1 MGLFGHMRIHE
12 SGTDRTPNTPTTST
26 VHTPTPAPSVRAATT
41 TTTTTTTGSSV
52 TDTDTADFSCPHCPR
67 TFTSRI
73 GLVGHLRIHRTETG
87 EPVPGAPTF
96 THHAR
101 LNCPH
106 PLAPSGIAWAYSA
119 TCASTT
125 TCGGFLKRH
134 CGVVLKVST
143 FAFTSASVFYLYGA
157 HLPQKPGDPNYI
169 VRSQTDASPAEN
181 PIVSLFEKFASVE
194 FDGEAFMTPRDFI
207 DCVTGARPPDETM
220 ANKILAN
227 TPAISSC
234 RVSLFKRLDRNGLI
248 SCSEFLFLLSVLT
261 GSPLHSF
268 YTVGSLHKLQVLFLM
283 FDRDGSG
290 RIEKTEF
297 LQMTNLC
304 QLKFHK
310 EASICETTT
319 LLRYFFNKDG
329 SGRLAYK
336 DFTKFMANLQKEI
349 LSAEFNRLSMG
360 TDAISRLEMAE
371 AILRYAK
378 TSPAVKEM
386 GYKKVAES
394 IAFESDSITFE
405 SYCDFFT
412 LLYDY
417 EDFSAALKM
426 FLQARRTISKDE
438 FQRAARAVTGK
449 FLDKA
454 IVDTV
459 FLLFDADGDGHLSP
473 EEFISFIRSYI
484 ARGTRDELT
493 SESTAQSFTSCVA
506 TRVRAN

>member
-1 MGLFGHMRIHE
+1 MSFRIR
-12 SGTDRTPNTPTTST
+12 SFLS
-26 VHTPTPAPSVRAATT
+26 
-41 TTTTTTTGSSV
+41 
-52 TDTDTADFSCPHCPR
+52 
-67 TFTSRI
+67 
-73 GLVGHLRIHRTETG
+73 HLLI
-87 EPVPGAPTF
+87 
-96 THHAR
+96 
-101 LNCPH
+101 NCRN
-106 PLAPSGIAWAYSA
+106 LSK
-119 TCASTT
+119 
-125 TCGGFLKRH
+125 GGFLKRH
-134 CGVVLKVST
+134 YGAVLKIST
-143 FAFTSASVFYLYGA
+143 FAFTSASAFYLYGA
-157 HLPQKPGDPNYI
+157 HLPQKPGDPKYI
-169 VRSQTDASPAEN
+169 VRSQTDAPPLEN
-181 PIVSLFEKFASVE
+181 PIVSMFEKFASVE

-207 DCVTGARPPDETM
+207 DCVTGARPP
-220 ANKILAN
+220 
-227 TPAISSC
+227 
-234 RVSLFKRLDRNGLI
+234 
-248 SCSEFLFLLSVLT
+248 

-297 LQMTNLC
+297 LQDNV
-304 QLKFHK
+304 KK
-310 EASICETTT
+310 TTT

-329 SGRLAYK
+329 RGTLAYK
-336 DFTKFMANLQKEI
+336 DFTKFMTNLQREI
-349 LSAEFNRLSMG
+349 LAAEFNRLSMG
-360 TDAISRLEMAE
+360 ADAISRLEMAE

-386 GYKKVAES
+386 SYKKVAES

-484 ARGTRDELT
+484 ARGTRDELA

-506 TRVRAN
+506 TRVRAS